1 MSTSADRRTER
12 GSHLAWLA
20 ALGLV
25 LVLAGWLLPQV
36 RPDLGV
42 PAPAEVGEPLAPYV
56 VEPVVRLETVVPRPA
71 AAAGV
76 PRRLVV
82 PALDVRA
89 DVVPISVGDGVLVP
103 PSDPTTL
110 GWWADGARAG
120 VLRGGTLIT
129 GHTVHS
135 GGGAFDDLET
145 LVPGDRLRV
154 GTDRGVVR
162 YVVRAVTVYP
172 KASLAR
178 ESSRVFSQRVPHR
191 LVLVT
196 CEDWDGVRY
205 LSNAVVLAD
214 PLPGR

>member
-1 MSTSADRRTER
+1 M
-12 GSHLAWLA
+12 WLA

-36 RPDLGV
+36 RPELTGPGGSAGGAV
-42 PAPAEVGEPLAPYV
+42 EVGEQLAPYV
-56 VEPVVRLETVVPRPA
+56 VEPVVRLETVVPTPA

-89 DVVPISVGDGVLVP
+89 TVVPISVTDSVLVP

-145 LVPGDRLRV
+145 LRAGDRVRV
-154 GTDRGVVR
+154 GTDRGAVR
-162 YVVRAVTVYP
+162 YVVTGVTIYR

-178 ESSRVFSQRVPHR
+178 EAQRVFSQDVPHR

-196 CEDWDGVRY
+196 CEDWDGTRY
-205 LSNAVVLAD
+205 LSNAVVFAD
-214 PLPGR
+214 PLPGQ